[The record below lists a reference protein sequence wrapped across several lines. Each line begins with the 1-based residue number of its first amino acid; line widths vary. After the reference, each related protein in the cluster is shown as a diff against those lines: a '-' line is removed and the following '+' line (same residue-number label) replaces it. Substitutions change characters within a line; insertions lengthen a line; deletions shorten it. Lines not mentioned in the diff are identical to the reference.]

1 MAYFRRLDELAIAA
15 NSRCLFEGM
24 LVYCDRENARDLE
37 FANGLD
43 NLWVELLECTN
54 ERQLFITEL
63 KGLCPSAKRYKILE
77 CLNEDKKQDLIHF
90 LEIRKVILRK
100 YHQEEHKWK
109 KRVKVAPLVPKEPTA
124 AGNSS
129 NLTDAMSVYIQR
141 EINADLQFAVGLSQL
156 WDVLYNRVNEIKKL
170 SSEHN
175 LFRGLLAIQCAEYLK
190 QLSKSEV
197 LRMLELRKTIA
208 EVHIQVHKKIDFF
221 TVLMFC

>member
-1 MAYFRRLDELAIAA
+1 MAYFPRLDELAVAA
-15 NSRCLFEGM
+15 NSRGLFEGM

-43 NLWVELLECTN
+43 NLWVELLERTN

-63 KGLCPSAKRYKILE
+63 EGLCPSAKRYKILE
-77 CLNEDKKQDLIHF
+77 CLNEDQKQDLIHL

-100 YHQEEHKWK
+100 YRQEL
-109 KRVKVAPLVPKEPTA
+109 AA
-124 AGNSS
+124 AGNSN
-129 NLTDAMSVYIQR
+129 NLTDTMSVYIQM

-156 WDVLYNRVNEIKKL
+156 WDVLYNRVNEIKML
-170 SSEHN
+170 SSELN
-175 LFRGLLAIQCAEYLK
+175 LFGGPLAVQCAEFLK

-208 EVHIQVHKKIDFF
+208 EVHIQVHKKL